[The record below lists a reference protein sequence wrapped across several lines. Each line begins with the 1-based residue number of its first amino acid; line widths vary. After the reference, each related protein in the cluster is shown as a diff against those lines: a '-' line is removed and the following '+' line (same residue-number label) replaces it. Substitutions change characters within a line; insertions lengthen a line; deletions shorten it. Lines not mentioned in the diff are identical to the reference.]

1 MGRGTAETDTLF
13 LAEMREKMQASSGV
27 RRFGAAALDLAFVAA
42 GRYDGFW
49 ERGLSLWDIA
59 AGYLLVKEA
68 GGFISDFSA
77 RDNCL
82 VSGDVV
88 AANSAMHIPL
98 LKKLRQAKDSLGQLT

>member
-1 MGRGTAETDTLF
+1 MLQRDIFIKEITKSLENDKNIFF
-13 LAEMREKMQASSGV
+13 LSAD
-27 RRFGAAALDLAFVAA
+27 FGAAALDLAFVAA

-98 LKKLRQAKDSLGQLT
+98 LKKLRQAKDSFTQLT